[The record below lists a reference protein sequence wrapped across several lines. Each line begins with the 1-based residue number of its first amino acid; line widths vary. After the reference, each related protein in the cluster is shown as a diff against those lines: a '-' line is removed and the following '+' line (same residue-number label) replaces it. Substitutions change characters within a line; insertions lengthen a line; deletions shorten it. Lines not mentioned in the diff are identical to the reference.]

1 MRFLLYFQRSTVFLV
16 PSIFLALFSVSA
28 LPAKELTE
36 KELAAIV
43 VVILGGAD
51 YESDSDGDGI
61 PDIDDAFPDNPKE
74 NKDSDRDGVGDNAD
88 VFPYDATKSNSVVV
102 NFSSGNV
109 SSIVLNTDA
118 ASLGNNS
125 ARFSRNENEQ
135 GEDYNNN
142 IIAYDE
148 NGNEV
153 DNAVETSDILFVA
166 ESVLTPDGKK
176 LYLLTSPHMQ
186 RAFDLPPEVC
196 SLYQIELASEAV
208 DCLVAAAGDVQPK
221 ILSNRAIYSFSRK
234 GIDLRADGAAV
245 IRGLNYDRELPEGI
259 TGGGA
264 NGYAWFMS
272 PEGTLTGIEPSAN
285 FYIDDALWLDDRL
298 IALFEEKYFELGGDE
313 RQWRIVDAATLEDAP
328 NSPVATDYDFGSA
341 RGPLG
346 LMLPGRIINKNN
358 LSSIN
363 RDDEARIVED
373 STGNFFG
380 WNDGALRKIKD
391 DGTGYT
397 GLEIETAEP
406 GAQDAG
412 WDKQSGTG
420 SDVKYA
426 QVSSDEEFLSYSK
439 GFLPRT
445 PILSIEG
452 QTWITNEALEI
463 EYADGAV
470 SINFGEGPNQWFWG
484 VVVSS
489 VVSEDIS
496 ISYEVSLGDS
506 VTETRSL
513 IIPANAMNAWLASDE
528 KPFCYA
534 SWGTENCLNW
544 ANPEPN
550 EEGFCLHKYGTDP
563 SQDRCIQFNQSDNT
577 QLSYKVLRVDME
589 WLRQTRFDDA
599 EVYPGGTG
607 NAFPGMQTVALIDG
621 RLQAYFKDTRDHQ
634 YYVAVAD
641 ANNFWTNGDSALL
654 FAPAQNAS
662 GDNVIITEATS
673 LTPLPPL
680 PLSGVSITAE
690 QDGDAMLVSIELPS
704 ITETQ
709 GYEFN
714 LFADTPAVTVSPL
727 NGNNELNPTA
737 GPSITADNILTV
749 EYSAADFVS
758 GQIYLAELPEHFMVN
773 GSIRRRTPD
782 TQLIFTAP

>member
-1 MRFLLYFQRSTVFLV
+1 
-16 PSIFLALFSVSA
+16 
-28 LPAKELTE
+28 
-36 KELAAIV
+36 
-43 VVILGGAD
+43 
-51 YESDSDGDGI
+51 
-61 PDIDDAFPDNPKE
+61 
-74 NKDSDRDGVGDNAD
+74 
-88 VFPYDATKSNSVVV
+88 
-102 NFSSGNV
+102 
-109 SSIVLNTDA
+109 
-118 ASLGNNS
+118 
-125 ARFSRNENEQ
+125 
-135 GEDYNNN
+135 
-142 IIAYDE
+142 
-148 NGNEV
+148 
-153 DNAVETSDILFVA
+153 
-166 ESVLTPDGKK
+166 
-176 LYLLTSPHMQ
+176 
-186 RAFDLPPEVC
+186 
-196 SLYQIELASEAV
+196 
-208 DCLVAAAGDVQPK
+208 
-221 ILSNRAIYSFSRK
+221 
-234 GIDLRADGAAV
+234 
-245 IRGLNYDRELPEGI
+245 
-259 TGGGA
+259 
-264 NGYAWFMS
+264 
-272 PEGTLTGIEPSAN
+272 
-285 FYIDDALWLDDRL
+285 
-298 IALFEEKYFELGGDE
+298 
-313 RQWRIVDAATLEDAP
+313 
-328 NSPVATDYDFGSA
+328 
-341 RGPLG
+341 
-346 LMLPGRIINKNN
+346 MLPGRIIDKND
-358 LSSIN
+358 LSSID

-380 WNDGALRKIKD
+380 WNGGALRKINE

-397 GLEIETAEP
+397 EPEIETAEP
-406 GAQDAG
+406 GAQGAG

-426 QVSSDEEFLSYSK
+426 QVSSNEEFLAYSK

-452 QTWITNEALEI
+452 QTWTSNEELEI

-470 SINFGEGPNQWFWG
+470 SINFGGGPSQWFWG

-506 VTETRSL
+506 VTEIRSL
-513 IIPANAMNAWLASDE
+513 TVPANAMNAWLASDE
-528 KPFCYA
+528 KPRCIN
-534 SWGTENCLNW
+534 WDVPECLNW
-544 ANPEPN
+544 ANPEPH

-563 SQDRCIQFNQSDNT
+563 SQDRCIQFNQSDSE

-607 NAFPGMQTVALIDG
+607 NAFPGVQTVALIDG

-680 PLSGVSITAE
+680 PLSGVSVTAV
-690 QDGDAMLVSIELPS
+690 QDGDSILVSIELPS

-714 LFADTPAVTVSPL
+714 LFADTPAVTVSSL
-727 NGNNELNPTA
+727 NSNNGLNPTA
-737 GPSITADNILTV
+737 SPTITAANILTV
-749 EYSAADFVS
+749 EYSAADFES
-758 GQIYLAELPEHFMVN
+758 GQIYIAELPEHFIVN

-782 TQLIFTAP
+782 TQLIFEAP